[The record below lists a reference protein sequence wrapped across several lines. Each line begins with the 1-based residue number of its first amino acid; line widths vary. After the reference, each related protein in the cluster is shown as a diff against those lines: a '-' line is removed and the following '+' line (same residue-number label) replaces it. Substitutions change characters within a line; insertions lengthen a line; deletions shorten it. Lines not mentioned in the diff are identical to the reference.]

1 MVKGKLII
9 IEAGDG
15 CGKATQTKLLYDR
28 LNQAGYKVKKV
39 EYPDYESP
47 ACTPVKMY
55 LQGEFGGHVDDVN
68 AYAASVLFA
77 VDRYAS
83 YRMKWKKDYE
93 EGTIILAD
101 RYTTSNMVHQA
112 VKIEDSKMRDEF
124 LSWLWDTEFTK
135 MGLPVPD
142 KVIFLNMPPDIS
154 NKLIDN
160 RAKKD
165 NRKKDIHEQDKNYL
179 EKCHEVYQEMANL
192 YDWDIVECAKDN
204 QLRTIEEIHEDVWQ
218 KIQGLIK

>member
-124 LSWLWDTEFTK
+124 LSWLWDIEFTK

-179 EKCHEVYQEMANL
+179 EKCYEVYQEMANR

>member
-28 LNQAGYKVKKV
+28 LNQAGYKVKKI

-179 EKCHEVYQEMANL
+179 EKCHEVYHEMANR

>member
-28 LNQAGYKVKKV
+28 LNQAGYKVKKI

-179 EKCHEVYQEMANL
+179 EK
-192 YDWDIVECAKDN
+192 
-204 QLRTIEEIHEDVWQ
+204 
-218 KIQGLIK
+218 

>member
-28 LNQAGYKVKKV
+28 LNQAGYKVKKI

-179 EKCHEVYQEMANL
+179 EKYKKMLAFPWNICY
-192 YDWDIVECAKDN
+192 
-204 QLRTIEEIHEDVWQ
+204 LRTAVT
-218 KIQGLIK
+218 

>member
-179 EKCHEVYQEMANL
+179 EKCHEVYQEMANC

>member
-1 MVKGKLII
+1 MKGKLII

-28 LNQAGYKVKKV
+28 LSKSGYKVKKI

-93 EGTIILAD
+93 DDTIILAD

-112 VKIEDSKMRDEF
+112 VKIEDNKMRDEF

-160 RAKKD
+160 RAKND

-179 EKCHEVYQEMANL
+179 EKCYKVYQEMANR

-204 QLRTIEEIHEDVWQ
+204 QLRTIEEINEDVWQ
-218 KIQGLIK
+218 KIQDLIK

>member
-112 VKIEDSKMRDEF
+112 VKIEDNKMRDEF

-165 NRKKDIHEQDKNYL
+165 NRKKDIHEQDKTYL
-179 EKCHEVYQEMANL
+179 EKCREVYQEMAKR

>member
-28 LNQAGYKVKKV
+28 LNQAGYKVKKI

-179 EKCHEVYQEMANL
+179 EKCYEVYQEMANR

>member
-165 NRKKDIHEQDKNYL
+165 NRKKIF
-179 EKCHEVYQEMANL
+179 MSR
-192 YDWDIVECAKDN
+192 I
-204 QLRTIEEIHEDVWQ
+204 
-218 KIQGLIK
+218 KII

>member
-179 EKCHEVYQEMANL
+179 EKCHEVYQEMANS

>member
-28 LNQAGYKVKKV
+28 LNQAGYKVKKI

-55 LQGEFGGHVDDVN
+55 LQGEFGGHVDAVN

-179 EKCHEVYQEMANL
+179 EKCHEVYQEMANH

>member
-28 LNQAGYKVKKV
+28 LNQAGYKVKKI

-154 NKLIDN
+154 IKLIDN

-179 EKCHEVYQEMANL
+179 EKCHEVYQEMANR

>member
-1 MVKGKLII
+1 MKGKLII

-28 LNQAGYKVKKV
+28 LNQAGYKVKKI

-179 EKCHEVYQEMANL
+179 EKCQEVYQEMANR

>member
-1 MVKGKLII
+1 MQGKLII

-15 CGKATQTKLLYDR
+15 SGKATQTKLLYDR
-28 LNQAGYKVKKV
+28 LIQEGYKVKKI
-39 EYPDYESP
+39 EYPDYESK
-47 ACTPVKMY
+47 ACIPVKMY

-83 YRMKWKKDYE
+83 YRMKWKQNYD
-93 EGTIILAD
+93 EGMIILAD

-112 VKIEDSKMRDEF
+112 VKINNNKERDEF
-124 LSWLWDTEFTK
+124 LQWLWDTEFNK

-142 KVIFLNMPPDIS
+142 KVIFLDMPTAIS

-160 RAKKD
+160 RSKQQHRA
-165 NRKKDIHEQDKNYL
+165 KDIHEQDKTYL
-179 EKCHEVYQEMANL
+179 ENCHRVYQEMANR
-192 YDWDIVECAKDN
+192 YNWDIVNCADSN
-204 QLRTIEEIHEDVWQ
+204 EIRTVEAIHEDIWQ
-218 KIQGLIK
+218 KVQNLLVE

>member
-28 LNQAGYKVKKV
+28 LNQAGYKVKKI

-179 EKCHEVYQEMANL
+179 EKCHEVYQEMANH

>member
-1 MVKGKLII
+1 MMVKGKLII

-83 YRMKWKKDYE
+83 YRMKWKK
-93 EGTIILAD
+93 I
-101 RYTTSNMVHQA
+101 M
-112 VKIEDSKMRDEF
+112 
-124 LSWLWDTEFTK
+124 
-135 MGLPVPD
+135 
-142 KVIFLNMPPDIS
+142 
-154 NKLIDN
+154 
-160 RAKKD
+160 KKA
-165 NRKKDIHEQDKNYL
+165 L
-179 EKCHEVYQEMANL
+179 L
-192 YDWDIVECAKDN
+192 F
-204 QLRTIEEIHEDVWQ
+204 
-218 KIQGLIK
+218 